1 MLDIYIS
8 SEILKHNDVTWADN
22 IKFDPTYNCN
32 KYSFWW
38 YLFILSLNKYSNPKL
53 ITKLATVIPSITNII
68 VLTTFKK
75 YLSSSYWFVN
85 RQKILFFLKGFILNF
100 RKNPENMK
108 VKINVKMENDW
119 KNLSTFLIGY
129 LMITLKCT

>member
-8 SEILKHNDVTWADN
+8 SEILKHNDATWADK
-22 IKFDPTYNCN
+22 IKFDPAYICS

-38 YLFILSLNKYSNPKL
+38 YFFILNLSKYSNPKL
-53 ITKLATVIPSITNII
+53 MTRLATVIPSITNII

-85 RQKILFFLKGFILNF
+85 RQKIWFFLKGFILNF
-100 RKNPENMK
+100 RKSPENMK
-108 VKINVKMENDW
+108 VKINVKIENDW